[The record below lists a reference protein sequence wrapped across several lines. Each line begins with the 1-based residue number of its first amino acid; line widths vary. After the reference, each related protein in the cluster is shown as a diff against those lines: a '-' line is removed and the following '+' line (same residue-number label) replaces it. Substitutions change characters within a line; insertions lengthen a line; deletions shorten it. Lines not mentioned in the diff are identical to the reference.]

1 MRPGR
6 FISLFLVFILLVSG
20 CDVQTGTSG
29 LDTKNTTVKI
39 PFQKLDENSVEW
51 ITMTGGLGNIT
62 TKVLFYGHD
71 DMAIQNLVSM
81 INESREMIKT
91 DNSVIDKTHSRV
103 RPIGMIISLK
113 ENSRIYLWPSYEVI
127 GNSGDLT
134 ISTHTDRYVLEI
146 NGENGTSEYYTIF
159 SKDVAG
165 YLIEGWKEDMPLVD
179 DIKIE
184 SEAKRSSDSGYI
196 VENGDLFTISGDG
209 CPNDAVN
216 IYICKNEGGER
227 CHLGR
232 AETTFGAWE
241 WKGLIGS
248 SLNSTDGKTVNL
260 ESGLYDIIV
269 NFGDME
275 KSVCGIIYIAES
287 SD

>member
-1 MRPGR
+1 
-6 FISLFLVFILLVSG
+6 
-20 CDVQTGTSG
+20 
-29 LDTKNTTVKI
+29 
-39 PFQKLDENSVEW
+39 
-51 ITMTGGLGNIT
+51 
-62 TKVLFYGHD
+62 
-71 DMAIQNLVSM
+71 
-81 INESREMIKT
+81 
-91 DNSVIDKTHSRV
+91 
-103 RPIGMIISLK
+103 
-113 ENSRIYLWPSYEVI
+113 
-127 GNSGDLT
+127 
-134 ISTHTDRYVLEI
+134 
-146 NGENGTSEYYTIF
+146 
-159 SKDVAG
+159 
-165 YLIEGWKEDMPLVD
+165 MPLVD